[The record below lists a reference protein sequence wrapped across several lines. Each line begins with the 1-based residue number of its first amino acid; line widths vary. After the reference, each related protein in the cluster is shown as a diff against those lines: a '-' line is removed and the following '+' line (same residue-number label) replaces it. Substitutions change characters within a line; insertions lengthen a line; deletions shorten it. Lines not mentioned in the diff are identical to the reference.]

1 MFHYRTRREPP
12 SPRAGLAVLGLAG
25 CIAAIITS
33 MLDLED
39 IFGPEGPLHSTL
51 PDFKSRWQQLRMAQR
66 VATALEH
73 RETVV
78 VEAGTGTGKTFAYLV
93 PALLC
98 GARVLI
104 STGTRTLQDQLF
116 SKDLPLVAAA
126 LGRPAKIALL
136 KGRTNYLCR
145 YRLAQIDPGGEQLSL
160 DPSGTD
166 PADADEPG
174 MGQPEGMGQPAPHRS
189 MLARIERWSRTTRR
203 GDLAEVRGLSD
214 SHPVWPQVTST
225 RENCLGNRCP
235 EISRCHVALARRE
248 ALDADIVIVN
258 HHLLLAD
265 LALKEDGFGDILGQ
279 ADAVILDE
287 AHQIPDLATQF
298 FSATVSSRRIENLLK
313 DVHTEVASHLAH
325 LSIESGAGQ
334 LIANIAAAAKG
345 VEQASQQL
353 SSALPP
359 RPGRFSLAETG
370 AQLNGCVGELA
381 RSLQTLQDNLANLV
395 DDSALAQL
403 AERTGDLV
411 LSLDRIAAVDDMDG
425 VRAVEVAPRSWPMGL
440 LTERPA
446 RKSPAGTGFTLS
458 LMPFDISARFLSL
471 LQARR
476 CGWIFTSATLSL
488 GEDFTHFT
496 GRLGLNESPT
506 LKIDSPFN
514 YPLQSLLYLPSGLP
528 EPASPK
534 YVAAVIET
542 ALPLIDAARGGA
554 FILFTS
560 HRALSQGAAALK
572 TYWSNPNQSP
582 SPYRLFVQGE
592 APRERLLKEFREDG
606 NGVLL
611 GTTSFWEGVDVKGE
625 ALRLVII
632 EKLPFASPDDPLVKA
647 RIDHLEATGG
657 NAFRDYQL
665 PEAALA
671 LKQGVGRLIRS
682 EEDYGTVVI
691 CDPRMMGRGYGKV
704 LLAALPPMT
713 PTRDRDEAM
722 SFIRK
727 HAPRD
732 LANALKTARAATAP

>member
-1 MFHYRTRREPP
+1 
-12 SPRAGLAVLGLAG
+12 
-25 CIAAIITS
+25 

-39 IFGPEGPLHSTL
+39 IFGPGGPLHSAL
-51 PDFKSRWQQLRMAQR
+51 PDFKSRWQQLRMAER

-98 GARVLI
+98 GSRVLI

-126 LGRPAKIALL
+126 LGRPARIALL

-145 YRLAQIDPGGEQLSL
+145 YRLAQAGPGGEQLSL
-160 DPSGTD
+160 VASATETATSNTHDSADSTVSAESAHTTDSDATAKAAGASAAKAAAAPASFDPNTG
-166 PADADEPG
+166 PEPTTHLG
-174 MGQPEGMGQPAPHRS
+174 
-189 MLARIERWSRTTRR
+189 MLARIQRWSRTTRQ
-203 GDLAEVRGLSD
+203 GDLSEVRGLSD

-225 RENCLGNRCP
+225 RDNCLGNRCP
-235 EISRCHVALARRE
+235 EISRCHVAIARRD

-265 LALKEDGFGDILGQ
+265 LALKEDGFGDILGT

-298 FSATVSSRRIENLLK
+298 FGANVGSRRIENLLK
-313 DVHTEVASHLAH
+313 D
-325 LSIESGAGQ
+325 
-334 LIANIAAAAKG
+334 
-345 VEQASQQL
+345 
-353 SSALPP
+353 
-359 RPGRFSLAETG
+359 
-370 AQLNGCVGELA
+370 AQNEITAELA
-381 RSLQTLQDNLANLV
+381 RVSVESEAASVIAAISAAAGAVEQSKHRLSSSLPSRVGRYSLSEMGAQVTTSVNELSHSLQALQSSLADLG
-395 DDSALAQL
+395 DDSPLAQL
-403 AERTGDLV
+403 GERVGDLV
-411 LSLDRIAAVDDMDG
+411 LSLDRIAATDELEG
-425 VRAVEVAPRSWPMGL
+425 VRAVEVSQR
-440 LTERPA
+440 
-446 RKSPAGTGFTLS
+446 GFSLS
-458 LMPFDISARFLSL
+458 LMPFDISARFQSMI
-471 LQARR
+471 QARH

-488 GEDFTHFT
+488 GEDFGHFT
-496 GRLGLNESPT
+496 GRLGLTESPT
-506 LKIDSPFN
+506 LKIESPFN
-514 YPLQSLLYLPSGLP
+514 YELQSLLYLPTGMP
-528 EPASPK
+528 EPASSG
-534 YVAAVIET
+534 YVAKVIET
-542 ALPLIDAARGGA
+542 ALPLIDAAHGGA
-554 FILFTS
+554 FVLFTS
-560 HRALSQGAAALK
+560 HRALAQGASLLRAC
-572 TYWSNPNQSP
+572 WSGHSP
-582 SPYRLFVQGE
+582 HRLFVQGE

-632 EKLPFASPDDPLVKA
+632 EKLPFASPDDPLVRA
-647 RIDHLEATGG
+647 RIDHLQATGG

-704 LLAALPPMT
+704 LLAALPAMT
-713 PTRDRDEAM
+713 PTRDLDEALR
-722 SFIRK
+722 FIRK
-727 HAPRD
+727 HAPPKHQ
-732 LANALKTARAATAP
+732 ATARTAAAP

>member
-1 MFHYRTRREPP
+1 
-12 SPRAGLAVLGLAG
+12 
-25 CIAAIITS
+25 

-39 IFGPEGPLHSTL
+39 LFGPAGPLQTAL

-66 VATALEH
+66 VASALEH

-93 PALLC
+93 PALLS

-126 LGRPAKIALL
+126 LGRPARIALL

-145 YRLAQIDPGGEQLSL
+145 YRLSRIGPGGEQLSL
-160 DPSGTD
+160 DANDVPDTAGASVAATD
-166 PADADEPG
+166 TGGNDGAAS
-174 MGQPEGMGQPAPHRS
+174 RNS
-189 MLARIERWSRTTRR
+189 LLARIQRWSRTTRR

-214 SHPVWPQVTST
+214 SHPVWPMVTST
-225 RENCLGNRCP
+225 RDNCLGNKCP
-235 EISRCHVALARRE
+235 EISRCHVAIARRE
-248 ALDADIVIVN
+248 ALEADIVIVN

-265 LALKEDGFGDILGQ
+265 LALKEDGFGDILGA

-298 FSATVSSRRIENLLK
+298 FGANVGSRRIENLLK
-313 DVHTEVASHLAH
+313 DARTEIAAYLARV
-325 LSIESGAGQ
+325 SVDSGAGAV
-334 LIANIAAAAKG
+334 ITNISVAIRG

-353 SSALPP
+353 IATLPS
-359 RPGRFSLAETG
+359 RVGRFSFGEMGPPLHATID
-370 AQLNGCVGELA
+370 ELA
-381 RSLQTLQDNLANLV
+381 GSLQAFQNSLADLG
-395 DDSALAQL
+395 DESPLAQL
-403 AERTGDLV
+403 AERAGELV
-411 LSLDRIAAVDDMDG
+411 SSLDRIASVDDMEG
-425 VRAVEVAPRSWPMGL
+425 VRAVEVTQR
-440 LTERPA
+440 
-446 RKSPAGTGFTLS
+446 GFSLS
-458 LMPFDISARFLSL
+458 LMPFDIAERFLSML
-471 LQARR
+471 RSR
-476 CGWIFTSATLSL
+476 PCGWIFTSATLSV

-496 GRLGLNESPT
+496 GRLGLVETPT
-506 LKIDSPFN
+506 LKIESPFN
-514 YPLQSLLYLPSGLP
+514 YELQSLLYLPTGLP
-528 EPASPK
+528 EPASSG
-534 YVAAVIET
+534 YVSKVIET

-554 FILFTS
+554 FVLFTS
-560 HRALSQGAAALK
+560 HRALSQGAALLRAC
-572 TYWSNPNQSP
+572 WSGE

-611 GTTSFWEGVDVKGE
+611 GTASFWEGVDVKGE

-632 EKLPFASPDDPLVKA
+632 EKLPFASPDDPLVRA

-691 CDPRMMGRGYGKV
+691 CDPRMTGRGYGKV
-704 LLAALPPMT
+704 LLAALPAMT
-713 PTRDRDEAM
+713 PTRDRDEALR
-722 SFIRK
+722 FIRK
-727 HAPRD
+727 HAPHVRTPH
-732 LANALKTARAATAP
+732 AAAPSTAAPGADPTPAEPASPRAATGAAEAVTSPAANP